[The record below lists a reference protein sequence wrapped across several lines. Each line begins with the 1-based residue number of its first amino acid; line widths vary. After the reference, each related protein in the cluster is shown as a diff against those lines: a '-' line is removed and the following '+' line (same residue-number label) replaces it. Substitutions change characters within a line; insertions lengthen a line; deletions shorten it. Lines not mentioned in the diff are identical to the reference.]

1 LEALRTINRVAAKIA
16 PGRPPLFAE
25 AHVIQA
31 LEDINVQQTVGRM
44 KLSRD
49 LQLGEG
55 EARTLVKHMK
65 NERLIEVSKSGISLS
80 ETGKDLLGSLRALL
94 SEHVEILSTSMT
106 VGSFNVAV
114 RVAGMK
120 DSVKYGLE
128 QRDAAMMAGAMGAT
142 TLIFT
147 KNELSLPG
155 TGENVS
161 TIDPCLL
168 VAVSKLSLKEGD
180 VIIIGSAD
188 EKIKA
193 ELGAKTA
200 ALELIKTKN
209 RRNVNARRSQ
219 D

>member
-1 LEALRTINRVAAKIA
+1 
-16 PGRPPLFAE
+16 
-25 AHVIQA
+25 
-31 LEDINVQQTVGRM
+31 
-44 KLSRD
+44 
-49 LQLGEG
+49 
-55 EARTLVKHMK
+55 MK
-65 NERLIEVSKSGISLS
+65 NESLIEVSKSGISLS
-80 ETGKDLLGSLRALL
+80 ETGKDLLGSLRVLL
-94 SEHVEILSTSMT
+94 SEQVEIPSTSIT
-106 VGSFNVAV
+106 VGSFNIAV

-128 QRDAAMMAGAMGAT
+128 QRDAAMMAGAKGAT
-142 TLIFT
+142 TLVFT

-155 TGENVS
+155 TEENVS
-161 TIDPCLL
+161 KIDSCLL
-168 VAVSKLSLKEGD
+168 VALSKLSLKEGD

-200 ALELIKTKN
+200 ALELLKTKN